1 MHDFQTTRLI
11 ASFDDSISSL
21 TISVEELRL
30 IKINKMAKR
39 TNLDAKTDGDKKIFL
54 NSQLLHQK

>member
-1 MHDFQTTRLI
+1 MHDFQTTRLT

-21 TISVEELRL
+21 TLSVEELRL

-39 TNLDAKTDGDKKIFL
+39 TNLDTKTDGDKKKFL

>member
-1 MHDFQTTRLI
+1 MHDFQTTRLT

-21 TISVEELRL
+21 TLSVEELRL